1 MPELP
6 EVETI
11 RRGLVEEVVG
21 RRITGAHLLA
31 PWILKAPAPEDFL
44 SAIAGRT
51 VERVDR
57 AAKYLLVH
65 LSGGWTW
72 VIHLMLEGQLL
83 YVEPQGP
90 TKPDTMLVVELDNGM
105 QLRLRDVTG
114 YARIQLLR
122 TDTVRE
128 ALKLDAFGPEPIDPD
143 FTFELF
149 QSRLERRKGMVKP
162 LLLNQQVLAGLGN
175 IYVDEALYR
184 ARIHPARKVNSLD
197 EAERRRLYEAVVHVL
212 EEGIKNRGTSAR
224 GGRYRD
230 LWGKKGE
237 HQAHLQV
244 FRREGQPC
252 PDCDGVV
259 EKITLGG
266 RSTFYCP
273 YCQTL

>member
-57 AAKYLLVH
+57 AAKYLLLE
-65 LSGGWTW
+65 LSDGWVW
-72 VIHLMLEGQLL
+72 VVHLMLEGQLL
-83 YVEPQGP
+83 YVEPGEA
-90 TKPDTMLVVELDNGM
+90 TKPDTMLVVDLDNGM

-114 YARIQLLR
+114 YARIQLLQR
-122 TDTVRE
+122 EEVRST
-128 ALKLDAFGPEPIDPD
+128 LKLDALGPEPIDPA
-143 FTFELF
+143 FSFEVF
-149 QSRLERRKGMVKP
+149 ASRLARRKGMVKP
-162 LLLNQQVLAGLGN
+162 LLLNQQVIAGLGN

-184 ARIHPARKVNSLD
+184 ARIHPARKVDTLD
-197 EAERRRLYEAVVHVL
+197 DEERHRLYEAVVHVL
-212 EEGIKNRGTSAR
+212 HEGIKNRGTSAR

-230 LWGKKGE
+230 LWGKKGA
-237 HQAHLQV
+237 HQEHLQV
-244 FRREGQPC
+244 FRRQGRPC
-252 PDCDGVV
+252 PDCNGVV
-259 EKITLGG
+259 EKTTLGG

-273 YCQTL
+273 SCQKL